1 MIRILACSTVAIV
14 LIAVMAS
21 CEALES
27 ERSTTEGPGPSAST
41 PSDSYSRFELSQRV
55 DSIHALTWSMAG
67 HVMTCPAGSRAYANA
82 NLRLAREYA
91 AAFEYTEMQLIE
103 TGFIERV
110 LDRQVTARRGTIDPL
125 IDHED
130 TGLSLRVVGDLEDLF
145 DDIDRN
151 CR

>member
-1 MIRILACSTVAIV
+1 MIRILAIATVAIV
-14 LIAVMAS
+14 LIAVMVS
-21 CEALES
+21 CDAPES
-27 ERSTTEGPGPSAST
+27 EPSTTSGPSAST
-41 PSDSYSRFELSQRV
+41 PGDSYSRLELSQRV

-82 NLRLAREYA
+82 NLRLAREYG
-91 AAFEYTEMQLIE
+91 AAFGYTERQLIE

-145 DDIDRN
+145 DDIDRS